1 MTKVNIFGH
10 HFHNAEDVQAAVTES
25 FPLIKNDAF
34 ELLWRLLC
42 PLVQW
47 YNYKLLY
54 SEWGFYNKQ
63 VLPQNHN
70 TSQHSRKLWTI
81 TLPK

>member
-34 ELLWRLLC
+34 ELL
-42 PLVQW
+42 
-47 YNYKLLY
+47 
-54 SEWGFYNKQ
+54 
-63 VLPQNHN
+63 
-70 TSQHSRKLWTI
+70 
-81 TLPK
+81 